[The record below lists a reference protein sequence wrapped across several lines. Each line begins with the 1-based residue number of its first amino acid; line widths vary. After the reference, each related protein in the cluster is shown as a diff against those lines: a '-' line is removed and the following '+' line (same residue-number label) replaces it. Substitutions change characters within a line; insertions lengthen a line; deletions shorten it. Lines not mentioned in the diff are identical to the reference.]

1 MVENREH
8 YIEEDEIDLRELFV
22 TIWQGKWKIATF
34 TTLIVTF
41 TILHTISIP
50 NSYKSEIALSPSE
63 QGSSSSMGGLSALAG
78 FAGVNIGNSGSG
90 VDTVSSLQT
99 ILSDYTFIS
108 DVAER
113 YKLKERFKN
122 SYRNYIYPVGLKDS
136 VLYDNKISFEDMDL
150 EKENYTFYK
159 LIIESIQLSQDKKS
173 SVITLS
179 AETNDRFLSKE
190 LVDIFLKELVERLR
204 SLEMRDIQ
212 KKVDFYEQKLQHSN
226 SVELKEQIGK
236 IVSGLIQKQVLAEA
250 NELYTV
256 SKLTESRVP
265 TVIEKSKPKRALI
278 VVVSF
283 VTSIII
289 GIFGLFFMEF
299 LRGNESSNKDEIK

>member
-50 NSYKSEIALSPSE
+50 NSYKREIALSPSE

-150 EKENYTFYK
+150 EEENYTFSK